1 MIFKKNLF
9 LPQENYQMNKE
20 IVVLIGGPSSG
31 KTTLI
36 EKLKE
41 NGHVCYPEVSREVI
55 KEAQEK
61 GIEQLFLEQPL
72 LFSELLLEG
81 RKRQFHLANK
91 EEADIVFLDRG
102 IPDVLAYMHYIGDS
116 YPAFFDEACKE
127 HLYSKIFILPTW
139 KEIYISDEERY
150 ESYEQA
156 LLIQEHLVETY
167 QKYGYELIE
176 IPKDTVENRMQFILN
191 QLKF

>member
-1 MIFKKNLF
+1 M
-9 LPQENYQMNKE
+9 PVENYKMNKE

-36 EKLKE
+36 NKLKE
-41 NGHVCYPEVSREVI
+41 NGYVCYPEVSREVI

-81 RKRQFHLANK
+81 RKKQFHLAKQEVSNV
-91 EEADIVFLDRG
+91 VFLDRG

-127 HLYSKIFILPTW
+127 HIYSKIFILPTW
-139 KEIYISDEERY
+139 KEIYVSDEERY

-156 LLIQEHLVETY
+156 VLIQEHLVETY
-167 QKYGYELIE
+167 QNYGYELIE
-176 IPKDTVENRMQFILN
+176 VPKDTVENRMKFILKN
-191 QLKF
+191 LQS

>member
-1 MIFKKNLF
+1 
-9 LPQENYQMNKE
+9 MNIE
-20 IVVLIGGPSSG
+20 TVVIIGGPSSG

-41 NGHVCYPEVSREVI
+41 KGYTCYPEVSREVI
-55 KEAQEK
+55 KEAQER

-81 RKRQFHLANK
+81 RIKQFQQAKK
-91 EEADIVFLDRG
+91 EETDIVFLDRG
-102 IPDVLAYMHYIGDS
+102 IPDVLAYMDYIGDS
-116 YPAFFDEACKE
+116 YPNSFDEACKL
-127 HLYSKIFILPTW
+127 HTYSKIFILPIW
-139 KEIYISDEERY
+139 KEIYVSDKERY

-156 LLIQEHLVETY
+156 ILIQEHLTETY

-176 IPKDTVENRMQFILN
+176 IPKDTVENRVQFLLQQLN
-191 QLKF
+191 L